1 MMTGTNLLGTA
12 ACDDAPRRPPA
23 LAGLG
28 PHGEVATSAEDLIV
42 PDVLGEQAR
51 AASFSVG
58 LVMHTTESDYAR
70 QQVAG
75 ISATL
80 AAYGAQITGVVDC
93 HYRVDAQLDALRQM
107 SALRPDAIISIPV
120 DNALTAK
127 AHLDVVR
134 AGIKLVLM
142 DNAPIGMRAGKDYS
156 TVVSSD
162 NFGNGQVAA
171 WILGEHVPCGGVVA
185 IVAFGVDYY
194 ATNEREIG
202 FRKWMRENRPD
213 VTLRRVQFTDLQA
226 AGEVVLAF
234 LGSTDDVTALF
245 VAWDEPAMAIA
256 PMLRA
261 AGRTVPMTSM
271 DLGNEI
277 ALEVARG
284 DIVKGLGAQRP
295 YDLGRAEAQAVI
307 LALTGGD
314 VPAWVALP
322 ALPVTRANILTAYQ
336 AVWHRPAPEAI
347 QSLLRR

>member
-1 MMTGTNLLGTA
+1 M
-12 ACDDAPRRPPA
+12 PEA
-23 LAGLG
+23 LA
-28 PHGEVATSAEDLIV
+28 
-42 PDVLGEQAR
+42 EQAR
-51 AASFSVG
+51 ASSFSVG
-58 LVMHTTESDYAR
+58 LVLHTSESDYAR

-93 HYRVDAQLDALRQM
+93 HYRVDTQLDALRQM
-107 SALRPDAIISIPV
+107 SALRPDAVISIPV

-127 AHLDVVR
+127 AHLDIAR
-134 AGIKLVLM
+134 DGIKLVLM
-142 DNAPIGMRAGKDYS
+142 DNTPIGMRAGKDYS
-156 TVVSSD
+156 TLVSSD

-171 WILGEHVPCGGVVA
+171 WILGEHVPHWGVVA

-213 VTLRRVQFTDLQA
+213 VTLKRVQFTELEA
-226 AGEVVLAF
+226 AGEVVLEF
-234 LGSTDDVTALF
+234 LGSNHDVNALF

-256 PMLRA
+256 RALRA
-261 AGRTVPMTSM
+261 AGRTLPVTSM
-271 DLGNEI
+271 DLGNDI
-277 ALEVARG
+277 ALEIARG

-307 LALTGGD
+307 LALTGGE

-322 ALPVTRANILTAYQ
+322 AFPVTRANILTAYQ
-336 AVWHRPAPEAI
+336 AVWHRPAPEGI
-347 QSLLRR
+347 QAHLRGRL